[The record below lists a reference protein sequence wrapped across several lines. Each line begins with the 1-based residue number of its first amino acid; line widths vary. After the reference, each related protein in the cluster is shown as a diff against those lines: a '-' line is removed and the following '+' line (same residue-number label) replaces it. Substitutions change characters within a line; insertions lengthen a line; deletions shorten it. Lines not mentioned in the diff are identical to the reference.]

1 MREGRVRRSPRAAR
15 PADPNPSG
23 GAQKPPAEPARE
35 ARRPSWRR
43 DSSKGSRIDDSRA
56 AEPASADKAR
66 PRPPPPEQRKPSVNL
81 DSPFAKLLDLK
92 PLLKSRDTT
101 K

>member
-1 MREGRVRRSPRAAR
+1 V
-15 PADPNPSG
+15 
-23 GAQKPPAEPARE
+23 
-35 ARRPSWRR
+35 
-43 DSSKGSRIDDSRA
+43 
-56 AEPASADKAR
+56 SADKAR

-81 DSPFAKLLDLK
+81 DSPFAKLLELK